1 MYVHGKTLRWLLRS
15 DVLRSGFTLRRGAYA
30 LGFGAAHSFLC
41 GAVSLA
47 RWLDERCLPAFAETP
62 IPPPLFVIATPR
74 SGTTFLHHLLALD
87 DEQFVTFKLYQ
98 TIAPSILLERA
109 IGLLQELDERAGL
122 GLTRLV
128 DAIDRRMFTAWDG
141 IHRVGLRAAEEDEN
155 LFVYSLVSP
164 ALYMLFPAIAALP
177 ELVDITRLGPEPVA
191 KLARDYR
198 ESVRRLVYLSGGK
211 RTPLIK
217 NVFLA
222 SRMPAVKHAF
232 PDARYVHIVR
242 DPREAIPSAVSLFYA
257 MWQTHSPAIGPDSP
271 ASRALADMFLE
282 HSRILSAEGRRQPPD
297 RWVTI
302 RFEALIHDPAGTVAQ
317 IYDAFGLTMTP
328 LFQLR
333 LAQAA
338 ANAQRFKSRHD
349 YDLARFG
356 LTDDDLRDGLGEQP
370 GS

>member
-1 MYVHGKTLRWLLRS
+1 MYVHAKTLRWLTRP

-30 LGFGAAHSFLC
+30 LGFGGAHALLC
-41 GAVSLA
+41 GTVSLS
-47 RWLDERCLPAFAETP
+47 RWLDERCFPAFARTP

-87 DEQFVTFKLYQ
+87 DDQFVTFKLYQ

-122 GLTRLV
+122 GLHRLV
-128 DAIDRRMFTAWDG
+128 DAVDRRMFTAWDG

-177 ELVDITRLGPEPVA
+177 ELADVTRLGPEPIG
-191 KLARDYR
+191 KLACDYR

-211 RTPLIK
+211 RMPLIK

-222 SRMPAVKHAF
+222 SRMPLVKHAF
-232 PDARYVHIVR
+232 PNARYVHIVR

-257 MWQTHSPAIGPDSP
+257 MWQTHSPAIAPDSP
-271 ASRALADMFLE
+271 PTRALADMFVE
-282 HSRILSAEGRRQPPD
+282 HSRILCAEGRQNPPD
-297 RWVTI
+297 RWITV
-302 RFEALIHDPAGTVAQ
+302 RFEDLIHDPAGTVAQ

-328 LFQLR
+328 LFQVR

-338 ANAQRFKSRHD
+338 AEARRFKSRHA

-356 LTDDDLRDGLGEQP
+356 LTDEDLGGGLA
-370 GS
+370 

>member
-1 MYVHGKTLRWLLRS
+1 MYVHGKTLRWLMRR
-15 DVLRSGFTLRRGAYA
+15 DALRSGFTLRRGAYA
-30 LGFGAAHSFLC
+30 AGFGAAHSLLC
-41 GAVSLA
+41 GAVSIS
-47 RWLDERCLPAFAETP
+47 RWLDELCFPAFPQTP

-87 DEQFVTFKLYQ
+87 DERFVTFKLYQ

-109 IGLLQELDERAGL
+109 IGRLQELDERAGL
-122 GLTRLV
+122 GLHRLV

-164 ALYMLFPAIAALP
+164 ALYMLFPAITALP
-177 ELVDITRLGPEPVA
+177 ELIDVTRLGPGPIA

-198 ESVRRLVYLSGGK
+198 ESVRRLVYLAGGK

-222 SRMPAVKHAF
+222 SRMPVVKQAF

-242 DPREAIPSAVSLFYA
+242 DPREAIPSAVNLFYA
-257 MWQTHSPAIGPDSP
+257 MWQTHSPAIAPDSP
-271 ASRALADMFLE
+271 ATRALADMFLE
-282 HSRILSAEGRRQPPD
+282 HSRILGAEGREQPRD
-297 RWVTI
+297 RWVSV
-302 RFEALIHDPAGTVAQ
+302 RFEDLIEDPVATVAR
-317 IYDAFGLTMTP
+317 IYDAFGMTTTP
-328 LFQLR
+328 LFQAR
-333 LAQAA
+333 LALAA
-338 ANAQRFKSRHD
+338 AEARRFKSRHV

-356 LTDDDLRDGLGEQP
+356 LTDEDVREGLG
-370 GS
+370 G